1 MFNVCNTANTAVTC
15 DEISGISGSGNPSI
29 DHVSLAV
36 STRSRDTP
44 VQLDTHIL
52 SGDRQCRSI

>member
-36 STRSRDTP
+36 SFFGLHVNQSTNGYIWGSVRHHD
-44 VQLDTHIL
+44 
-52 SGDRQCRSI
+52 